1 MTYTL
6 LTSDNSQLSEPTKAA
21 LEGQIEGHEQVCE
34 RVLGY
39 LREALSPNTRKAY
52 RFDLEHFLSWGGT
65 IPSADHELAMYL
77 ADHAGQL
84 SIATLK
90 RRLVALGMAHA
101 AKGLQNPTKS
111 ALVQST
117 LKGIKR
123 AHGTPQRRTKPL
135 LVADLIHILN
145 AMGDSAKDI
154 RDRALLLV
162 GFAGGFRRSEL
173 VALDR
178 EDVETVRQG
187 LIVTIRRSKTDQ
199 DGTGRKIGIPFA
211 RGKHCPVHSLEHWL
225 EVAGI
230 ETGPMFRPVCRHG
243 HITPNRLS
251 GEAVSAIVK
260 ARADLIGLRSGDYSG
275 HSLRSGLAT
284 SAAMAGV
291 SSWKIRQQTGHA
303 SEATLSRYI
312 RDGELFVDNAAAVL
326 L

>member
-1 MTYTL
+1 M
-6 LTSDNSQLSEPTKAA
+6 AA
-21 LEGQIEGHEQVCE
+21 
-34 RVLGY
+34 
-39 LREALSPNTRKAY
+39 
-52 RFDLEHFLSWGGT
+52 
-65 IPSADHELAMYL
+65 IPSTDRELAEYL

-90 RRLVALGMAHA
+90 RRVVALGKVHE
-101 AKGLQNPTKS
+101 AKGLQSPTKS
-111 ALVQST
+111 ALIQST

-123 AHGTPQRRTKPL
+123 AHGTLQRRAKPL
-135 LVADLIHILN
+135 LVADLINILN
-145 AMGDSAKDI
+145 AMGGTAKDI

-187 LIVTIRRSKTDQ
+187 LIITIRRSKTDQ
-199 DGTGRKIGIPFA
+199 YGKGRKVGIPLA
-211 RGKHCPVHSLEHWL
+211 RGKHCPVHALEHWL
-225 EVAGI
+225 EIAGI
-230 ETGPMFRPVCRHG
+230 DTGSIFRPVCRHG
-243 HITPNRLS
+243 HISPHRLS

-260 ARADLIGLRSGDYSG
+260 ARVELIGLKPEEYSG

-303 SEATLSRYI
+303 SDATLSLYI
-312 RDGELFVDNAAAVL
+312 RNGELFVDNATAVL